1 MQVGGVP
8 RAVGDGW
15 GVFGSEGQAMRTEG
29 TGSESGMEDKK
40 RRRWGKEGKKD
51 HGYS

>member
-29 TGSESGMEDKK
+29 TGSESGMG
-40 RRRWGKEGKKD
+40 RREEEEKGERRKEG
-51 HGYS
+51 